1 MSSGHDEGAVESLS
15 EAARTG
21 AISRRSFMSRAAAA
35 GLTAS
40 VATGI
45 WTRSARAQ
53 SPKRGGTFRIASHD
67 GSASDSHDPGAY
79 LNFSVY
85 LLANTYRS
93 YLTAVESDSSL
104 GPDIAKE
111 WQASPDA
118 KEWTFKLDPRA
129 VFHSGKKVVADDVI
143 ASLNHHRGEKSTS
156 AAKSL
161 LTSVKDIVKIDD
173 YTIKVQ
179 MQSGMADLPWLMTDV
194 HLAICPANQDGTIN
208 WQSGDGSGPYK
219 LVSAEFGRGFEFKR
233 HDGWHLEGAY
243 FDAVTITVIN
253 DPSARQTALIANEVD
268 AVTQLELKT
277 LALLKRDPSIHV
289 HNLPSGTAI
298 TMPMHINAKPFDNLD
313 IRNALKYAINRNDLI
328 AKIESG
334 AASLGNDF
342 HHSPEMPYYPKDIPQ
357 REYDPDR
364 ARSLLKKAG
373 ADGLKVD
380 LSTADSVSSG
390 AVDMAVLFAEHAK
403 AAGIQVN
410 VVREPNDG
418 YWSDVWLK
426 KPFCVA
432 QWGARPTPDLMYS
445 TAYKSDAAWNE
456 SKWNDARFNELLMKA
471 KSELDNNLRA
481 EQYREMAM
489 IARDQGGT
497 ILPMFL
503 NLVFGSRSNVVQPDK
518 MAVNWSLDGARG
530 ASRWWFA

>member
-1 MSSGHDEGAVESLS
+1 MSSDRDDSLIKRLS
-15 EAARTG
+15 DAARTG
-21 AISRRSFMSRAAAA
+21 SISRRSFLYHAMAA

-40 VATGI
+40 VATGA
-45 WTRSARAQ
+45 WTNSARAE
-53 SPKRGGTFRIASHD
+53 PKRGGTFRVASHD

-85 LLANTYRS
+85 LLANTHRS
-93 YLTAVESDSSL
+93 YLTAIQSDSSL

-111 WQASPDA
+111 WHATPDA
-118 KEWTFKLDPRA
+118 KEWTFLLDPRA

-156 AAKSL
+156 AAKSML
-161 LTSVKDIVKIDD
+161 ADVKDIVKNDD
-173 YTIKVQ
+173 HSITIKLNT
-179 MQSGMADLPWLMTDV
+179 GMADLPWLVTDV
-194 HLAICPANQDGTIN
+194 HLAICPANSDGTLN

-219 LVSAEFGRGFEFKR
+219 LVSGEFGRGFELQR

-243 FDAVTITVIN
+243 FDAVSIVVVN
-253 DPSARQTALIANEVD
+253 DPSARQAALIANQVD

-277 LALLKRDPSIHV
+277 LALLKRDKNIKV
-289 HNLPSGTAI
+289 LNLPSGTAI
-298 TMPMHINAKPFDNLD
+298 TFPMHVNAKPFDNID
-313 IRNALKYAINRNDLI
+313 VRNALKFAVNRQDLVD
-328 AKIESG
+328 KIEFG
-334 AASLGNDF
+334 AATVGNDF

-357 REYDPDR
+357 RPYDPDQ

-373 ADGLKVD
+373 MEGLKVD
-380 LSTADSVSSG
+380 LSTADSVTSG

-403 AAGIQVN
+403 AAGIEIN
-410 VVREPNDG
+410 IVREPNDG

-432 QWGARPTPDLMYS
+432 QWGARPTPDVMYS

-456 SKWNDARFNELLMKA
+456 SKWNDPRFDELLLKA
-471 KSELDNNLRA
+471 RPELDEKLRA
-481 EQYREMAM
+481 EMYHEMAM
-489 IARDQGGT
+489 ILRDQGGT

-503 NLVFGSRSNVVQPDK
+503 NLVFASRSNVMQPDK
-518 MAVNWSLDGARG
+518 IAVNWALDGARG

>member
-1 MSSGHDEGAVESLS
+1 MSNCRDDVLLKRLS

-21 AISRRSFMSRAAAA
+21 AISRRSFLHHAMAA

-40 VATGI
+40 AATGI
-45 WTRSARAQ
+45 WTSSAHAE
-53 SPKRGGTFRIASHD
+53 PKRGGTFRIASHD

-93 YLTAVESDSSL
+93 YLTAIQSDSSL
-104 GPDIAKE
+104 GPDIAME
-111 WQASPDA
+111 WSASPDA
-118 KEWTFKLDPRA
+118 KEWTFLLNPRA
-129 VFHSGKKVVADDVI
+129 VFHSGKKVMAQDVI
-143 ASLNHHRGEKSTS
+143 ASLNHHRGDRSTS
-156 AAKSL
+156 AAKSM
-161 LTSVKDIVKIDD
+161 LTSVKDIVKNDD
-173 YTIKVQ
+173 HSITIK
-179 MQSGMADLPWLMTDV
+179 MDSGMADLPWLLTDV
-194 HLAICPANQDGTIN
+194 HLAICPANDDGTLN
-208 WQSGDGSGPYK
+208 WQSGDGSGPYR
-219 LVSAEFGRGFEFKR
+219 LVSGEFGRGFELKR
-233 HDGWHLEGAY
+233 HDGWHLSGAY

-277 LALLKRDPSIHV
+277 LALLGRDPNIKV
-289 HNLPSGTAI
+289 INLPSGTAI
-298 TMPMHINAKPFDNLD
+298 TIPMHTNIGPFDNVD
-313 IRNALKYAINRNDLI
+313 VRNALKYAIDRKDLI
-328 AKIESG
+328 KKIEFG

-342 HHSPEMPYYPKDIPQ
+342 HQTPALPYYPEGIPQ

-373 ADGLKVD
+373 VAELNVN
-380 LSTADSVSSG
+380 LSTADSVTSG

-403 AAGIQVN
+403 AAGIHIN

-432 QWGARPTPDLMYS
+432 QWGARPTPDLMYGV
-445 TAYKSDAAWNE
+445 AYKGDAAWNE
-456 SKWNDARFNELLMKA
+456 TKWNDARFNTLLIRA
-471 KSELDNNLRA
+471 RAELDNKLRA
-481 EQYREMAM
+481 EMYREMAM
-489 IARDQGGT
+489 ILRDQGGT

-503 NLVFGSRSNVVQPDK
+503 NLVFASRSNVMQPSK
-518 MAVNWSLDGARG
+518 MAVNWALDGARG